1 MVVEAVMNDSDAP
14 HRGRPR
20 SIPESHFVA
29 ALRLRLAGLG
39 YRAIANELSRQGLAT
54 SHGSVARFI
63 KRQKPY
69 DSS

>member
-1 MVVEAVMNDSDAP
+1 VTNDSDAP

-20 SIPESHFVA
+20 SIPPSYFVTV
-29 ALRLRLAGLG
+29 LRLRLNGLG
-39 YRAIANELSRQGLAT
+39 FRAIAKELNRQGVVT
-54 SHGSVARFI
+54 SHGSVERFI